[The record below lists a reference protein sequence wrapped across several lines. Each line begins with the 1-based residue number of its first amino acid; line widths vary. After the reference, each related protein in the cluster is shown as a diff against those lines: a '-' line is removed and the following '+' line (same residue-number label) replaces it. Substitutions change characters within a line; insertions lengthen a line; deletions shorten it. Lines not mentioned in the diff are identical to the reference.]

1 MSSARSPAPA
11 ASPVDVL
18 GAAVCAAALAAGAEL
33 GALAVQKYVLGQ
45 FVHHAG
51 THLLWMVPLSNL
63 FWIAPAVATSAAVHA
78 WKPRL
83 LPLSRAVALATLLAW
98 FGFFL
103 VGRNRLHILA
113 IWVLAAGA
121 ATQTG
126 ILVERYRYR
135 MRRIQRVAVPA
146 VLAWAPIAAGVLL
159 IGQRVRE
166 ERAFDRRPVVAS
178 ADAPN
183 IIVVLLDTVREFSLS
198 LNGEGRETSPGLARL
213 AREGTLFT
221 NAFAPSNWTPPSH
234 ASLFTGRWPHEFT
247 RLARRGMGPEFPTL
261 AEFFASRGY
270 VTAGFSANVI
280 VNRESGLTRGFTHFE
295 DFPNSLAQVANGCN
309 LARALL
315 RWRPLRAAIGLRDMP
330 GRRYTDDMHRRVVEW
345 IDAGPRGPYFLF
357 VNLFDAHAP
366 YVPPPPFDTLFN
378 AGGRGRQPALVEQLT
393 LDDIPT
399 EIVAAER
406 DAYEGSIAF
415 MDRELTRFLAAL
427 RERAIRGNDILVITS
442 DHGEEF
448 GEHGATGH
456 GHTMYREL
464 LQVPLLVVAPGRV
477 PAGRHVEQP
486 VSLADLPATLTDL
499 AGLQNAEFPGGS
511 LRVLWEDSA
520 AGIAPAPR
528 VPYASWN
535 ESASVIVDG
544 YHFIRTEDG
553 GEELYEMSS
562 DRGEQRNLA
571 RDPAYA
577 AWVQRGRIMIDSIQ
591 RRPSRGATGAGR

>member
-1 MSSARSPAPA
+1 MSSARRSPAPA
-11 ASPVDVL
+11 ASPRDVL
-18 GAAVCAAALAAGAEL
+18 GASVCAAALAAGAEL
-33 GALAVQKYVLGQ
+33 GALAIQKYVLGQ

-63 FWIAPAVATSAAVHA
+63 LWIAPVVATSAAVHA
-78 WKPRL
+78 WKPRF

-98 FGFFL
+98 FGFFV

-126 ILVERYRYR
+126 LLVERYRHR
-135 MRRIQRVAVPA
+135 MRGILRVAVPA
-146 VLAWAPIAAGVLL
+146 VLAWAPVAAVVVLV
-159 IGQRVRE
+159 GQRVRE
-166 ERAFDRRPVVAS
+166 ARAFDRRPVVAS
-178 ADAPN
+178 AEAPN
-183 IIVVLLDTVREFSLS
+183 IIIVLLDTVRDFSLS
-198 LNGEGRETSPGLARL
+198 LSGDGRETSPGLASL

-221 NAFAPSNWTPPSH
+221 SAFAPSNWTPPSH

-247 RLARRGMGPEFPTL
+247 RLARQGMGPEFPTL

-295 DFPNSLAQVANGCN
+295 DFPNSLAQVVNGCN
-309 LARALL
+309 LGRAML
-315 RWRPLRAAIGLRDMP
+315 RWQPLRTAIGLRDMP

-345 IDAGPRGPYFLF
+345 LDAGPRGPYFLF

-378 AGGRGRQPALVEQLT
+378 AEGRGRQPALVEQLT

-415 MDRELTRFLAAL
+415 MDRELTRFLAGL
-427 RERAIRGNDILVITS
+427 RERAIGRNDILVITS

-464 LQVPLLVVAPGRV
+464 LQVPLLIVAPGRV
-477 PAGRHVEQP
+477 PAGLRVDTP
-486 VSLADLPATLTDL
+486 VSIADLAATLTDL
-499 AGLQNAEFPGGS
+499 AAMRDADFPGGS
-511 LRVLWEDSA
+511 LRGLWGDTA
-520 AGIAPAPR
+520 AVAARAPR
-528 VPYASWN
+528 PPYASWN
-535 ESASVIVDG
+535 RSASVIVG
-544 YHFIRTEDG
+544 GFHFIRTDDG
-553 GEELYEMSS
+553 GEELYEMAS
-562 DRGEQRNLA
+562 DREERRNLA
-571 RDPAYA
+571 GDPAYA
-577 AWVQRGRIMIDSIQ
+577 AWLQRGRAVIDSIQ
-591 RRPSRGATGAGR
+591 HGAGVVTGAGR